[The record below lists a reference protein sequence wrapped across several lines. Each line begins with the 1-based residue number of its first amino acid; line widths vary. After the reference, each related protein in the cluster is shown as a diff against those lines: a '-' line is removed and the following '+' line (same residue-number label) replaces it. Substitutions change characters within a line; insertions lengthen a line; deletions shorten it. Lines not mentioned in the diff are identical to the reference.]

1 MKKTRLSVCLHQG
14 QKNID
19 FDSLDFLTIDGRNMI
34 GPGVIEV
41 RESESGYRCGFKG
54 QKNIDFDSSD
64 FLIIDGRNMIGPR
77 VIEVGE
83 SESGYRCGF
92 KGQKNIDS
100 IKEVL

>member
-1 MKKTRLSVCLHQG
+1 MKKNRLSVCLHQG

-19 FDSLDFLTIDGRNMI
+19 FDGLDFLTIDGRNMI
-34 GPGVIEV
+34 GPG
-41 RESESGYRCGFKG
+41 
-54 QKNIDFDSSD
+54 
-64 FLIIDGRNMIGPR
+64 